1 MQAAAIVRLWHIIV
15 TASSIK
21 FSHRIGHLAGNP
33 TQTRHWPC
41 DAHRVFVEL
50 VKFFFGKFFTMVRFG
65 NVDRQDKE
73 FINVT
78 VWP

>member
-1 MQAAAIVRLWHIIV
+1 MQAAAIVRLWHIIL

-41 DAHRVFVEL
+41 DAHTRLCRTSQIFLREI
-50 VKFFFGKFFTMVRFG
+50 FYDGS
-65 NVDRQDKE
+65 NRQC
-73 FINVT
+73 
-78 VWP
+78 

>member
-1 MQAAAIVRLWHIIV
+1 MQAAAIVRLWHIIL

-41 DAHRVFVEL
+41 DAHTRLCRTSQIFL
-50 VKFFFGKFFTMVRFG
+50 RGIFFSMVQFGD
-65 NVDRQDKE
+65 VDRLDKE
-73 FINVT
+73 FINVM
-78 VWP
+78 